1 MIIGRHVGGC
11 RDARSPS
18 GVLSDDGRD
27 LAASRHPEY
36 GYAPP
41 GKGGKPG
48 EAEGK
53 SSVVLVFF
61 ALNGNTIIFAALHS
75 DRKRQRPL
83 GLLDIRGFR
92 LFHI

>member
-1 MIIGRHVGGC
+1 M
-11 RDARSPS
+11 
-18 GVLSDDGRD
+18 LSDDGRV
-27 LAASRHPEY
+27 LAASRHPKY

-41 GKGGKPG
+41 GKGRKPG

-53 SSVVLVFF
+53 SLVALVFL

-75 DRKRQRPL
+75 GRKRQRPL

-92 LFHI
+92 LFYI